1 MKTPLEV
8 PTNKIETEAEDHAE
22 ETRYAVSHHGREL
35 HKEKPGVKKSG
46 KVQDRPDEPW
56 QVD

>member
-8 PTNKIETEAEDHAE
+8 PANRVETEAEDHAE
-22 ETRYAVSHHGREL
+22 ETRYAVSHHGQEL
-35 HKEKPGVKKSG
+35 HTEKTPGKKPAAN
-46 KVQDRPDEPW
+46 RPDEPW